1 MMLNGF
7 PLLKKEGIKATITLN
22 RPEHH
27 NRIDP
32 DDIPKLNQHL
42 DAIEADSSIK
52 FLVITGTGQKTFSS
66 GYTIDAILTRM
77 DDSFQLLLNRIEN
90 LKLPTICALN
100 GSAYGG
106 GADLASC
113 CDFRIGV
120 HGSRMFIPAAK
131 FGLHYYPDGIRR
143 FTQRFGPVVAKKIF
157 MLSKTIDANEMLRI
171 GFLNELVSQEDL
183 YLTVDDY
190 QKFIL
195 ECDPVV
201 SASMKKNI
209 DSFASGDLS
218 NEFWIQKYRDALDS
232 TELAKRLK
240 KLTR

>member
-1 MMLNGF
+1 MSNGF
-7 PLLKKEGIKATITLN
+7 PLFKKEGIKATITLN

-32 DDIPKLNQHL
+32 DDIPKLNEYL

-52 FLVITGTGQKTFSS
+52 FLVITGTGLKTFSS

-77 DDSFQLLLNRIEN
+77 DDSFQTLLNRIE
-90 LKLPTICALN
+90 LFKLPTLCALN

-143 FTQRFGPVVAKKIF
+143 FTQRFGPVAAKKIF

-183 YLTVDDY
+183 HLVVNDY
-190 QKFIL
+190 QKSIL
-195 ECDPVV
+195 ECDPLV
-201 SASMKKNI
+201 SASMKKI
-209 DSFASGDLS
+209 L
-218 NEFWIQKYRDALDS
+218 I
-232 TELAKRLK
+232 RLPQA
-240 KLTR
+240 T

>member
-1 MMLNGF
+1 MMSNGF
-7 PLLKKEGIKATITLN
+7 PLFKKADIKATITLN

-32 DDIPKLNQHL
+32 DDIPKLNEYL

-77 DDSFQLLLNRIEN
+77 DDSFQLLLNRIEKF
-90 LKLPTICALN
+90 KLPTICALN

-143 FTQRFGPVVAKKIF
+143 FTQRFGPVAAKKIF

-171 GFLNELVSQEDL
+171 GFLNELVSQDDL
-183 YLTVDDY
+183 HLIVDDY
-190 QKFIL
+190 QKSIL
-195 ECDPVV
+195 ECDPTV
-201 SASMKKNI
+201 SGSMKKNI
-209 DSFASGDLS
+209 DLFASGDLS
-218 NEFWIQKYRDALDS
+218 NEIWIQKYRDALGS
-232 TELAKRLK
+232 KEMARRLGK
-240 KLTR
+240 D

>member
-1 MMLNGF
+1 MMSDQF
-7 PLLKKEGIKATITLN
+7 PLFSKDGAKATITLN

-32 DDIPKLNQHL
+32 DDIPKIHEHL
-42 DAIEADSSIK
+42 DAVESDHSIK
-52 FLVITGTGQKTFSS
+52 FLVITGTGNKTFSS

-77 DDSFQLLLNRIEN
+77 DDSFQMLLSRIEKFN
-90 LKLPTICALN
+90 LPTICALN

-106 GADLASC
+106 GVDLATC

-143 FTQRFGPVVAKKIF
+143 FVQRVSPVAAKKIF
-157 MLSKTIDANEMLRI
+157 MLSKTMDAYEMLRV

-183 YLTVDDY
+183 HQTVDDY
-190 QKFIL
+190 QKSIL
-195 ECDPVV
+195 ECDSSV

-209 DSFASGDLS
+209 DAFASGDL
-218 NEFWIQKYRDALDS
+218 NPEIWIQKYREALGS
-232 TELAKRLK
+232 KEMARRLGK
-240 KLTR
+240 DQ

>member
-1 MMLNGF
+1 MSNGF
-7 PLLKKEGIKATITLN
+7 PLFKKEGIKATITLN

-32 DDIPKLNQHL
+32 DDIPKLNEYL
-42 DAIEADSSIK
+42 DAIEGDNSIK

-77 DDSFQLLLNRIEN
+77 DDSFQTLLNRIE
-90 LKLPTICALN
+90 LFKLPTLCALN

-143 FTQRFGPVVAKKIF
+143 FTQRFGPVAAKKIF

-183 YLTVDDY
+183 LLVVNDY
-190 QKFIL
+190 QKSIL
-195 ECDPVV
+195 ECDPSV

-209 DSFASGDLS
+209 DSFAAGNLS
-218 NEFWIQKYRDALDS
+218 NDIWIQKYRDALGS
-232 TELAKRLK
+232 KEMARRLGK
-240 KLTR
+240 E

>member
-1 MMLNGF
+1 MMSNGF
-7 PLLKKEGIKATITLN
+7 PLFKKEGIKATITLN

-32 DDIPKLNQHL
+32 DDIPKLNEYL

-52 FLVITGTGQKTFSS
+52 FLVITGTGLKTFSS

-77 DDSFQLLLNRIEN
+77 DDSFQTLLNRIE
-90 LKLPTICALN
+90 LFKLPTLCALN

-143 FTQRFGPVVAKKIF
+143 FTQRFGPVAAKKIF

-183 YLTVDDY
+183 LLVVNDY
-190 QKFIL
+190 QKSIL
-195 ECDPVV
+195 ECDPSV

-209 DSFASGDLS
+209 DSIAAGDLS
-218 NEFWIQKYRDALDS
+218 NDIWIQKYRDALGS
-232 TELAKRLK
+232 KEMARRLGK
-240 KLTR
+240 E

>member
-1 MMLNGF
+1 MSNGF
-7 PLLKKEGIKATITLN
+7 PLFKKADIKATITLN

-32 DDIPKLNQHL
+32 DDIPKLNEYL

-77 DDSFQLLLNRIEN
+77 DDSFQLLLNRIEKF
-90 LKLPTICALN
+90 KLPTICALN

-143 FTQRFGPVVAKKIF
+143 FTQRFGPVAAKKIF

-171 GFLNELVSQEDL
+171 GFLNELVSQDDL
-183 YLTVDDY
+183 HLIVDDY
-190 QKFIL
+190 QKSIL
-195 ECDPVV
+195 ECDPTV
-201 SASMKKNI
+201 SGSMKKNI
-209 DSFASGDLS
+209 DLFASGDLS
-218 NEFWIQKYRDALDS
+218 NEIWIQKYRDALGS
-232 TELAKRLK
+232 KEMARRLGK
-240 KLTR
+240 D

>member
-1 MMLNGF
+1 MSNGF
-7 PLLKKEGIKATITLN
+7 PLFKKADIKATITLN

-32 DDIPKLNQHL
+32 DDIPKLNEYL

-77 DDSFQLLLNRIEN
+77 DDSFQLLLNRIEKF
-90 LKLPTICALN
+90 KLPTICALN

-143 FTQRFGPVVAKKIF
+143 FTQRFGPVAAKKIF

-183 YLTVDDY
+183 HLIVDDY
-190 QKFIL
+190 QKSIL
-195 ECDPVV
+195 ECDPTV
-201 SASMKKNI
+201 SGSMKKNI
-209 DSFASGDLS
+209 DLFASGDLS
-218 NEFWIQKYRDALDS
+218 NEIWIQKYRDALGS
-232 TELAKRLK
+232 KEMARRLGK
-240 KLTR
+240 D

>member
-1 MMLNGF
+1 MMSNGF
-7 PLLKKEGIKATITLN
+7 PLFKKADIKATITLN

-32 DDIPKLNQHL
+32 DDIPKLNEYL

-77 DDSFQLLLNRIEN
+77 DDSFQLLLNRIEKF
-90 LKLPTICALN
+90 KLPTICALN

-143 FTQRFGPVVAKKIF
+143 FTQRFGPVAAKKIF

-183 YLTVDDY
+183 HLIVDDY
-190 QKFIL
+190 QKSIL
-195 ECDPVV
+195 ECDPTV
-201 SASMKKNI
+201 SGSMKKNI
-209 DSFASGDLS
+209 DLFASGDLS
-218 NEFWIQKYRDALDS
+218 NEIWIQKYRDALGS
-232 TELAKRLK
+232 KEMARRLGK
-240 KLTR
+240 D

>member
-1 MMLNGF
+1 MSNGF
-7 PLLKKEGIKATITLN
+7 PLFKKADIKATITLN

-32 DDIPKLNQHL
+32 DDIPKLNEYL

-77 DDSFQLLLNRIEN
+77 DDSFQLLLNRIEKF
-90 LKLPTICALN
+90 KLPTICALN

-143 FTQRFGPVVAKKIF
+143 FTQRFGPVAAKKIF

-183 YLTVDDY
+183 HLIVDDY
-190 QKFIL
+190 QKSIL
-195 ECDPVV
+195 ECDPTV
-201 SASMKKNI
+201 SGSMKKNI
-209 DSFASGDLS
+209 DLFASGDFS
-218 NEFWIQKYRDALDS
+218 NEIWLKKYRDALES
-232 TELAKRLK
+232 KEMARRLGK
-240 KLTR
+240 NN